1 VLLHSSIIFTSSR
14 SLLSIK
20 TNDMVKILFLGDV
33 VGEPGRMAACRT
45 AEFYLERG
53 DADFII
59 ANGENAAA
67 GRGITPKLAID
78 LMRSGIAV
86 ITSGDHIWDQ
96 KEIFSYIASEPRLL
110 RPINYPEGTPGG
122 GSIVLDTAHGPI
134 AVVNVQCRT
143 FMKTPLEN
151 PFLAAS
157 EEIERLRKETPVI
170 IVDVHGET
178 TSEKIA
184 MGRHLDGLAS
194 LVVGTHTHV
203 QTADERIFPKGTGFL
218 CDAGMCG
225 PEDSILGRDCDAV
238 VGQFVSSMP
247 VKFPV
252 ARGPVMACGVLV
264 EVDPETGKAK
274 SIRRIVERYGAP

>member
-1 VLLHSSIIFTSSR
+1 
-14 SLLSIK
+14 
-20 TNDMVKILFLGDV
+20 MVKILFLGDV

-45 AEFYLERG
+45 AELYLERG
-53 DADFII
+53 DADFVI

-96 KEIFSYIASEPRLL
+96 KEIYSYIATEP
-110 RPINYPEGTPGG
+110 GA

-134 AVVNVQCRT
+134 AVMNLQCRT
-143 FMKTPLEN
+143 FMKNPLEN

-157 EEIERLRKETPVI
+157 AEVERLRKETPVI
-170 IVDVHGET
+170 VVDVHGET

-184 MGRHLDGLAS
+184 MGRHLDGLVS

-203 QTADERIFPKGTGFL
+203 QTADERIFPKGTAFL

-225 PEDSILGRDCDAV
+225 PEDSILGRDCEAV
-238 VGQFVSSMP
+238 VGQFINSMP

-252 ARGPVMACGVLV
+252 ARGPVIATGVLV
-264 EVDPETGKAK
+264 EVDPETGRAK
-274 SIRRIVERYGAP
+274 SVKRVAERYGAP

>member
-1 VLLHSSIIFTSSR
+1 
-14 SLLSIK
+14 
-20 TNDMVKILFLGDV
+20 MVKILFLGDV

-45 AEFYLERG
+45 AELYLERG

-218 CDAGMCG
+218 CDTGMCG